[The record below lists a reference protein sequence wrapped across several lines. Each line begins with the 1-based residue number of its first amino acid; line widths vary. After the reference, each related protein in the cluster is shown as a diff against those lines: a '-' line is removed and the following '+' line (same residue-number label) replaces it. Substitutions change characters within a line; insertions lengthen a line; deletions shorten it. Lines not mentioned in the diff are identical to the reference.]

1 MANYHYITATQQV
14 KPAAGK
20 FKGIFVSAASS
31 TPTITIYDTFDG
43 TTTNTTMV
51 GTFTPTAGNQYCY
64 LGGDGGMYFNKGLYV
79 VLGGT
84 VAATVVFE

>member
-1 MANYHYITATQQV
+1 MANYHYITASQQV

-51 GTFTPTAGNQYCY
+51 ATLRRPLRTSIAIW
-64 LGGDGGMYFNKGLYV
+64 V
-79 VLGGT
+79 
-84 VAATVVFE
+84 ATVGCILIKGYTL